1 MGATEGTKTMS
12 PLPAEPGTYALL
24 LRSDTDR
31 TVDVGRLGSLNVR
44 PGWYVYVGSALGPG
58 GLAARVG
65 RHLRR
70 EKTCRWHIDYLRAV
84 TVRESVWYATGT
96 SRVECR
102 WATVLAGMKKATV
115 PLEGF
120 GASDCRCRSHLVWFP
135 TRPSVKHLQ
144 KKLADAM
151 GANVLQ
157 VAVAGDGLS
166 LPRGPAAGSERLGRT
181 PV

>member
-31 TVDVGRLGSLNVR
+31 TVDVGRLGSLEVR

-84 TVRESVWYATGT
+84 TEPEAVWYVMGT

-102 WATVLAGMKKATV
+102 GAKVLERMKKATV
-115 PLEGF
+115 LLEGF
-120 GASDCRCRSHLVWFP
+120 GASDCRCRSHLVWLP
-135 TRPSVKHLQ
+135 ARPSGRRVQ
-144 KKLADAM
+144 KKLADAI
-151 GANVLQ
+151 GDVVRQ

-166 LPRGPAAGSERLGRT
+166 LPRGPAAGAGRLGRT
-181 PV
+181 PA